1 MSTSTI
7 LWYFADPM
15 CSWCWGF
22 SPVVEKIRAGYEGRL
37 RIALMLGGLRPWTTE
52 AMSPK
57 MRDEIL
63 HHWQEVHRLT
73 GQSFSFEGALPEG
86 FIYDTEPACR
96 AVITLAELLP
106 EKTFS
111 YFKAIQS
118 AFYMGQMDVTRS
130 DNLLELATQQGL
142 EAGQFLSRFDTE
154 ETRQKTRQHFVGTQ
168 QAGVRG
174 FPTLVLQQGSEFEF
188 ISRGYQ
194 PYDALSAR
202 IESWLEHRPA

>member
-1 MSTSTI
+1 M
-7 LWYFADPM
+7 
-15 CSWCWGF
+15 
-22 SPVVEKIRAGYEGRL
+22 EKIRAGYEGHVK
-37 RIALMLGGLRPWTTE
+37 IALMLGGLRPWTTE

-63 HHWQEVHRLT
+63 HHWHEVHRLT

-106 EKTFS
+106 DKTFA
-111 YFKAIQS
+111 YFKSIQS
-118 AFYMGQMDVTRS
+118 AFYMEQVDVTRS
-130 DNLLELATQQGL
+130 DNLAELASQQGL
-142 EAGQFLSRFDTE
+142 AEVQFLTRFDSE

-174 FPTLVLQQGSEFEF
+174 FPTLVLQDGSEFEF

-194 PYDALSAR
+194 PYDALSTR
-202 IESWLEHRPA
+202 IEAWLEHHSA